1 MISPQFKIGD
11 ILIWPDWQIILILDV
26 QKETYYVR
34 ILKSL
39 GSDWKVD
46 TCLHHMISHID
57 FYYKLITPLEKI
69 KYL

>member
-34 ILKSL
+34 IRK
-39 GSDWKVD
+39 
-46 TCLHHMISHID
+46 
-57 FYYKLITPLEKI
+57 PLS
-69 KYL
+69 